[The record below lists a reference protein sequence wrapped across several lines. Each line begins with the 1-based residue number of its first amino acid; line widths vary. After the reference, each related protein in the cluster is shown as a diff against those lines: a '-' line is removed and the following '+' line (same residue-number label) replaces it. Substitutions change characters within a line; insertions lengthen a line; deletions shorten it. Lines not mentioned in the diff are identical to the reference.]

1 MDWTIL
7 ATSIFA
13 DQKGKQTKSI
23 IKGLP
28 EQFESTIKG
37 SPHPVLLP
45 FQLYD
50 ANLNLFMSYMNLILK
65 HLMRIKKS
73 VFVVYERE
81 DTFDSFPAIG
91 NIITPD
97 AVRALSY
104 LHSRDIVCR
113 DIKPANDLMFNSHYK
128 SNKHKHEKK
137 RTGDG
142 VWQKSYCFLNLV
154 IWGKRDLCI
163 HKLTL

>member
-50 ANLNLFMSYMNLILK
+50 ANLNLFMSYVNLILK

-73 VFVVYERE
+73 VFVVYERD
-81 DTFDSFPAIG
+81 DTFDSFPGIRNMIPPG
-91 NIITPD
+91 T
-97 AVRALSY
+97 VRALS
-104 LHSRDIVCR
+104 
-113 DIKPANDLMFNSHYK
+113 
-128 SNKHKHEKK
+128 
-137 RTGDG
+137 
-142 VWQKSYCFLNLV
+142 
-154 IWGKRDLCI
+154 
-163 HKLTL
+163 